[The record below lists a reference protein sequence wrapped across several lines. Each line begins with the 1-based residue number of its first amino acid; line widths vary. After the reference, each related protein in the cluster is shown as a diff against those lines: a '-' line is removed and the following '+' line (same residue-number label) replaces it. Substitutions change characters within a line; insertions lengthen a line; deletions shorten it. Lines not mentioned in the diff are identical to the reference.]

1 MSEKPIFLKANPV
14 ERAFGR
20 VLVFLVWVGLVRG
33 HFYVLEVRG
42 RKSGRIISLP
52 VDPIE
57 IEGRRYLVCARGN
70 SNWVRNARAAG
81 EVVLA
86 RAMRRRRYAV
96 HELPPDMRP
105 PVLTVYLDRFAGE
118 VQRFFPVPKGSAV
131 ESFIDL
137 APHYPVFELR
147 PLDEA
152 QTEGPAA
159 PRQIWAANED
169 FPLGRRVWTTP
180 LVVPPATQAPSASR

>member
-1 MSEKPIFLKANPV
+1 MSVKPIFLKANPV

-86 RAMRRRRYAV
+86 RAMHRRRYSV

-105 PVLTVYLDRFAGE
+105 PVLKVYLDHFAGE

-131 ESFIDL
+131 ESFFDL
-137 APHYPVFELR
+137 APRYPVFELR
-147 PLDEA
+147 PPDEA
-152 QTEGPAA
+152 QTEGPAS
-159 PRQIWAANED
+159 RQVWAANED
-169 FPLGRRVWTTP
+169 FPLGPRYAHP
-180 LVVPPATQAPSASR
+180 FAVP